1 MLRKAIR
8 RCATTAIVAMIAAPS
23 SLLACATCFGKSD
36 SDLAR
41 GMNWGILSLLAVVIF
56 VLGGIAT
63 FFIYLA
69 KRAAAT
75 TQAEAVEPAPR
86 RELSISL
93 EQ

>member
-8 RCATTAIVAMIAAPS
+8 RCATTALVATIAAPP

-36 SDLAR
+36 SDLAK

-75 TQAEAVEPAPR
+75 SSPEAVQPMAAPEPSKQP
-86 RELSISL
+86 
-93 EQ
+93 